1 MRAKL
6 ATFILG
12 AALIAPATAIGGGW
26 ATVGLA
32 PPPDDI
38 RAGTTWV
45 ANLEILQH
53 GVTPLEDVEPKVIVS
68 GAGERQ
74 VFRARPTGKPGF
86 YRAEVVFPGGGTWSY
101 EVDDGFTQTHTFP
114 PVKVGGEPAT
124 PAPPK
129 AAGSASGD
137 DGGPALALALGGVA
151 AGLAGALALAVLRRR
166 PHPS

>member
-38 RAGTTWV
+38 QAGTAWI

-68 GAGERQ
+68 SGGERKS
-74 VFRARPTGKPGF
+74 FAARPTGKPGV
-86 YRAEVVFPGGGTWSY
+86 YRAEVVFPSGGKWSY

-114 PVKVGGEPAT
+114 PVEVGGDSAAPA
-124 PAPPK
+124 
-129 AAGSASGD
+129 AAGSNAP
-137 DGGPALALALGGVA
+137 DGGGPDVALLLALVA
-151 AGLAGALALAVLRRR
+151 AAGVGAALVVTLLRRR
-166 PHPS
+166 PTPG

>member
-45 ANLEILQH
+45 ADLEILQH

-68 GAGERQ
+68 SGGERKS
-74 VFRARPTGKPGF
+74 FAARPTGKPGV
-86 YRAEVVFPGGGTWSY
+86 YRAEVVFPSGGAWSY

-114 PVKVGGEPAT
+114 PVEVADG
-124 PAPPK
+124 PAP
-129 AAGSASGD
+129 AASAAEPD
-137 DGGPALALALGGVA
+137 DGGPGVA
-151 AGLAGALALAVLRRR
+151 IALAGAAAASLAVALAVMVLRRR
-166 PHPS
+166 PHPG